1 MISLSNSIALHARCT
16 PERCAITFGGVDISY
31 AVFDERIRGTAGW
44 LAAQG
49 IGADDVPRA
58 ELEAMT

>member
-1 MISLSNSIALHARCT
+1 MISLSNSIALPRAAH
-16 PERCAITFGGVDISY
+16 RCAITFGGADIFH

-49 IGADDVPRA
+49 VGADDVLRA